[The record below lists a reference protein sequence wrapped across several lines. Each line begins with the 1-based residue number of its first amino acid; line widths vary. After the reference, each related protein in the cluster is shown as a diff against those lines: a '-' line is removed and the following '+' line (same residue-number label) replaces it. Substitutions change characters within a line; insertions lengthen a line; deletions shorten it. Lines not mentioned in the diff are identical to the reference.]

1 MDNVGTLHGGGIKIA
16 MGTDT
21 GPPARF
27 QGYFEHMEMH
37 MMVDAGLSPH
47 DAIRASTGVAAD
59 CIGMGDIGTLEP
71 GRWGDFSILTED
83 PVADIRNSQSIENV
97 YIA

>member
-1 MDNVGTLHGGGIKIA
+1 
-16 MGTDT
+16 
-21 GPPARF
+21 
-27 QGYFEHMEMH
+27 

-71 GRWGDFSILTED
+71 GKWGDFSILAED
-83 PVADIRNSQSIENV
+83 PVTDIRNSQSIESV
-97 YIA
+97 YIAGNLVPDE

>member
-1 MDNVGTLHGGGIKIA
+1 

-37 MMVDAGLSPH
+37 MMVDAGLTPL

-71 GRWGDFSILTED
+71 GKWGDFSVLTEN
-83 PVADIRNSQSIENV
+83 PAEDIRNSHSMESV
-97 YIA
+97 YVAGNLVPGE

>member
-1 MDNVGTLHGGGIKIA
+1 MC
-16 MGTDT
+16 TDT

-37 MMVDAGLSPH
+37 MMVDAGMSPLN
-47 DAIRASTGVAAD
+47 AIRSSTGVAAD

-71 GRWGDFSILTED
+71 GKWGDFSVLTENPAD
-83 PVADIRNSQSIENV
+83 DIRNSHSIESV
-97 YIA
+97 YIAGNLVPNE